1 MTAQL
6 QIVVHRPV
14 RVEGAGEGGDVAA
27 SLWVPSDLGL
37 VGDAVELVAR
47 YCDTG
52 VLSPRRL
59 RFNLRTALAEVLA
72 NAIVYGNR
80 HDPTKLVR
88 VEISCGRE
96 AVRIDVADDGVG
108 FDPSGIPDPTEAENL
123 ALENGRGLFVLRH
136 LVDQV
141 EFNERGN
148 RVCLV
153 LRAG

>member
-1 MTAQL
+1 VTAQL
-6 QIVVHRPV
+6 QIVVHRPAG
-14 RVEGAGEGGDVAA
+14 VEGVGEGREFAV
-27 SLWVPSDLGL
+27 SLSVPSDLGL
-37 VGDAVELVAR
+37 VGDAVELATR

-88 VEISCGRE
+88 VEINCGPE
-96 AVRIDVADDGVG
+96 AVRIDVADDGIG
-108 FDPSGIPDPTEAENL
+108 FDPSSIPDPTTAVNVERD
-123 ALENGRGLFVLRH
+123 NGRGLFVLRH

>member
-1 MTAQL
+1 MTPQL
-6 QIVVHRPV
+6 QVVVHRAA
-14 RVEGAGEGGDVAA
+14 RVESPGAEVAV
-27 SLWVPSDLGL
+27 SLSIPSDLGL
-37 VGDAVELVAR
+37 VGDAVELAAR

-59 RFNLRTALAEVLA
+59 QFNLRTALAEALA
-72 NAIVYGNR
+72 NAIEYGN
-80 HDPTKLVR
+80 HQDPEKLVR
-88 VEISCGRE
+88 VEIACGRE
-96 AVRIDVADDGVG
+96 AVRIAVADDGAG
-108 FDPSGIPDPTEAENL
+108 FDLGGVPDPTTPENL
-123 ALENGRGLFVLRH
+123 ERENGRGLYVLRH

>member
-1 MTAQL
+1 VTAQL
-6 QIVVHRPV
+6 QVVVHRST
-14 RVEGAGEGGDVAA
+14 RVEGAGGEVTV
-27 SLWVPSDLGL
+27 SLSVPSDLAL
-37 VGDAVELVAR
+37 VGDAVELATR

-72 NAIVYGNR
+72 NAIAYGNQ
-80 HDPTKLVR
+80 HDPAKR
-88 VEISCGRE
+88 VQVDIICGRE
-96 AVRIDVADDGVG
+96 AVRIDVADDGTG
-108 FDPSGIPDPTEAENL
+108 FDPTGVPDPTAEANL
-123 ALENGRGLFVLRH
+123 EREGGRGLFVLRH
-136 LVDQV
+136 LVDHV

>member
-1 MTAQL
+1 VTAQL
-6 QIVVHRPV
+6 QIVVHRPA
-14 RVEGAGEGGDVAA
+14 RVEGAGEEGDVAV
-27 SLWVPSDLGL
+27 SLAVPSDLGL
-37 VGDAVELVAR
+37 VGDAVEL
-47 YCDTG
+47 
-52 VLSPRRL
+52 LSPRRL

-108 FDPSGIPDPTEAENL
+108 FDPSGIPDPTEAANL
-123 ALENGRGLFVLRH
+123 ERESGRGLFVLRH

>member
-1 MTAQL
+1 VTAQL
-6 QIVVHRPV
+6 QIVVHRPAP
-14 RVEGAGEGGDVAA
+14 VEGAGGEQDVAV
-27 SLWVPSDLGL
+27 SLSVPSDLGL
-37 VGDAVELVAR
+37 VGDAVELATR

-52 VLSPRRL
+52 VLSRRRL
-59 RFNLRTALAEVLA
+59 QFNLRTALAEVLA
-72 NAIVYGNR
+72 NAIAYGNR

-96 AVRIDVADDGVG
+96 AVRIDVADDGGG
-108 FDPSGIPDPTEAENL
+108 FDPSGVPDPTTTANL
-123 ALENGRGLFVLRH
+123 ERDSGRGLFVLRH

>member
-1 MTAQL
+1 VTAQL
-6 QIVVHRPV
+6 QIVVHRL
-14 RVEGAGEGGDVAA
+14 AGEAGARVGKDVAV
-27 SLWVPSDLGL
+27 SLSVPSDLGL
-37 VGDAVELVAR
+37 VGDAVELATR

-80 HDPTKLVR
+80 HDPTKFVR
-88 VEISCGRE
+88 VEITCGSE
-96 AVRIDVADDGVG
+96 AVRIEVADDGIG
-108 FDPSGIPDPTEAENL
+108 FDPSGIADPTTAANVER
-123 ALENGRGLFVLRH
+123 ENGRGLFVLRH

>member
-6 QIVVHRPV
+6 QIVVHRPA
-14 RVEGAGEGGDVAA
+14 RVEGAGEGGDIAV
-27 SLWVPSDLGL
+27 SLSVPSDLGF
-37 VGDAVELVAR
+37 VGEAVELVAR

-72 NAIVYGNR
+72 NAIAYGNR

-96 AVRIDVADDGVG
+96 AVRIDVADDGLG
-108 FDPSGIPDPTEAENL
+108 FDPSDIPDPTEAENL
-123 ALENGRGLFVLRH
+123 ERETGRGLFVLRH

-141 EFNERGN
+141 EFNQRGN

>member
-6 QIVVHRPV
+6 QIVVHRPAGA
-14 RVEGAGEGGDVAA
+14 EGVGEGREFAV
-27 SLWVPSDLGL
+27 SLSVPSDLGL
-37 VGDAVELVAR
+37 VGDAVELATR
-47 YCDTG
+47 HCDTG

-80 HDPTKLVR
+80 LDPTKLVR
-88 VEISCGRE
+88 VEINCGPE
-96 AVRIDVADDGVG
+96 AVRIDVADDGIG
-108 FDPSGIPDPTEAENL
+108 FDPSGIPDPTTAVNVERD
-123 ALENGRGLFVLRH
+123 NGRGLFVLRH

>member
-1 MTAQL
+1 MNPQL
-6 QIVVHRPV
+6 QVVVHRSA
-14 RVEGAGEGGDVAA
+14 RVASPGADVAV
-27 SLWVPSDLGL
+27 SLSVPSDLGF
-37 VGDAVELVAR
+37 VGDAVELAAR

-59 RFNLRTALAEVLA
+59 QFNLRTALAEALA
-72 NAIVYGNR
+72 NAIEYGNR
-80 HDPTKLVR
+80 QDPAKRVR
-88 VEISCGRE
+88 VEIACGRE
-96 AVRIDVADDGVG
+96 AVRIDVADDGAG
-108 FDPSGIPDPTEAENL
+108 FDPEGVPDPTAPENL
-123 ALENGRGLFVLRH
+123 EREAGRGLFVLRH

>member
-6 QIVVHRPV
+6 QVVVHRSV
-14 RVEGAGEGGDVAA
+14 RVDGAGADVAV
-27 SLWVPSDLGL
+27 SLSVPSDLGL
-37 VGDAVELVAR
+37 VGDAVELAAR

-59 RFNLRTALAEVLA
+59 QFNLRTALAEALA
-72 NAIVYGNR
+72 NAIEYGNR
-80 HDPTKLVR
+80 QDPAKRVR
-88 VEISCGRE
+88 VEIACGRE
-96 AVRIDVADDGVG
+96 AVRIDVADDGAG
-108 FDPSGIPDPTEAENL
+108 FDPSRVPDPTAAENVEQE
-123 ALENGRGLFVLRH
+123 AGRGLFVLRH
-136 LVDQV
+136 LVDHV